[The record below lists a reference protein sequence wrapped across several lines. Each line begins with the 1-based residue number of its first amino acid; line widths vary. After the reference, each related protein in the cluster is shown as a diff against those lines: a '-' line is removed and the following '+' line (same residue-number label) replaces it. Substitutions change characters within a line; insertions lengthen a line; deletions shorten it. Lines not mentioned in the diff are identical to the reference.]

1 MKLPLASVHG
11 TEAAREAAAV
21 VRAAL
26 RLGSPALGIILGSGL
41 GGVAQRLRNPRRLPF
56 TEIPGF
62 PRTTVAGHSGE
73 VIAGELSGREVV
85 AFSGRFHIYE
95 GHPATLAG
103 FPVRV
108 LHALDIEMLLTSN
121 AAGGVRP
128 PFEPGDLMIIA
139 DHINLLWTN
148 PLIGALEPGDERFPD
163 MSTPYDP
170 HLRALLAATI
180 RESGLPAREGVYA
193 ASPGPAYET
202 PAEVRMLQ
210 FLGADAVGMSTV
222 PEVLVARA
230 RGMRV
235 VGLSC
240 VTNLASGRSTHP
252 LTHAD
257 VIETAKRVERAV
269 TDVVERFVGKI

>member
-26 RLGSPALGIILGSGL
+26 RLESPALGIILGSGL

-62 PRTTVAGHSGE
+62 PRTTVTGHRGE
-73 VIAGELSGREVV
+73 VIAGELSGHEVL
-85 AFSGRFHIYE
+85 AFSGRFHLYE

-108 LHALDIEMLLTSN
+108 LHALDIETLFTSN

-139 DHINLLWTN
+139 DHINLLWAN
-148 PLIGALEPGDERFPD
+148 PLMGALEPGDERFPD

-170 HLRALLAATI
+170 HLRALLAEAI

-210 FLGADAVGMSTV
+210 VLGADAVGMSTV

-235 VGLSC
+235 VGVSC